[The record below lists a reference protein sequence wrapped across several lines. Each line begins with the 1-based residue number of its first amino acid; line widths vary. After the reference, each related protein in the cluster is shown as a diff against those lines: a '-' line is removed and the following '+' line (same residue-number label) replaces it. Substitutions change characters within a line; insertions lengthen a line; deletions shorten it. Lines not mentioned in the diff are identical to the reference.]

1 MASTPGPARPTDP
14 TTALPTLPEPP
25 QAPFADRRLRLVE
38 AALQVVADGGLRA
51 LTHRAVDAQAGL
63 PEGSCSGYF
72 RTRLALL
79 TALTEQ
85 VGYVL
90 TVQVR
95 ALAERI
101 QAVELA
107 QAQAP
112 DEVRRAAVIEEIV
125 GLFEQ
130 LLAAPELVM
139 VQAELGLEARRQP
152 ELLTV
157 LQPWR
162 VSLLRIVES
171 IVRDADTAEPDQLA
185 ITLVAALEGVV
196 LAGLQEAGG
205 ERAAYLRSSVTLLL
219 GGLA

>member
-1 MASTPGPARPTDP
+1 MASTPCPARPTDP

>member
-196 LAGLQEAGG
+196 LGGLQEAGG

>member
-107 QAQAP
+107 QPQAP

>member
-1 MASTPGPARPTDP
+1 MTRPVPQRTPSGSLIVARARRHLPAV
-14 TTALPTLPEPP
+14 LCM
-25 QAPFADRRLRLVE
+25 
-38 AALQVVADGGLRA
+38 VAGGA
-51 LTHRAVDAQAGL
+51 W
-63 PEGSCSGYF
+63 
-72 RTRLALL
+72 
-79 TALTEQ
+79 
-85 VGYVL
+85 
-90 TVQVR
+90 
-95 ALAERI
+95 
-101 QAVELA
+101 
-107 QAQAP
+107 AQAP